1 MFFLNRKA
9 AITTRF
15 RDSHRENV
23 FFFGLVTRF
32 ESKATPALHRD
43 PTRSNIAK
51 NRLEYTNM
59 AEFYTVGKRYSI
71 FAITLH
77 LNKPMPPMLFDLP
90 ADKQYT
96 QHRTLCV
103 AMKDASKWRA
113 LPDTVPDIGHGAL
126 IGARKLR
133 KYCHKA
139 PARNADS
146 GRVAEAESIPR
157 PSPGW
162 RALRSPA
169 SHAPPTCCSFG
180 ADAMTTES
188 APR

>member
-23 FFFGLVTRF
+23 FFGLVTKF

-139 PARNADS
+139 PARNADPAALPKQNRFRGQAQAGVHFEARLLTLPQPAVPS
-146 GRVAEAESIPR
+146 G
-157 PSPGW
+157 
-162 RALRSPA
+162 
-169 SHAPPTCCSFG
+169 PT
-180 ADAMTTES
+180 
-188 APR
+188 P